1 MNNTSKVYTPTIVKE
16 PAPLIHRPIVAPE
29 VVSKPQNQPQV
40 NDMYLTKEENE
51 EGTIWH
57 LNIVSVNER
66 EYKYRLD
73 VYWN

>member
-1 MNNTSKVYTPTIVKE
+1 MNNTSKVYTPIIVKE
-16 PAPLIHRPIVAPE
+16 PAPLVHRPIAATE
-29 VVSKPQNQPQV
+29 VVSKSQPQV

-57 LNIVSVNER
+57 LNIVSDNER
-66 EYKYRLD
+66 EYKYRLE